1 MRQRLALA
9 AAMLGRPDYLI
20 LDEPANGLDPEG
32 IRWLRSFLR
41 DFAASGRVVFI
52 SSHLLNEIEA
62 TADDIVVINRGRLLA
77 QLPMSQLSLGEGT
90 TRARVSDMRAA
101 SQALTAI
108 GAEVQTAADERGA
121 YLRIHSHD
129 VGRVGSVLFGS
140 GVVVDE
146 LTTERRD
153 LEQEFFSM
161 LERSR

>member
-1 MRQRLALA
+1 
-9 AAMLGRPDYLI
+9 
-20 LDEPANGLDPEG
+20 
-32 IRWLRSFLR
+32 
-41 DFAASGRVVFI
+41 
-52 SSHLLNEIEA
+52 
-62 TADDIVVINRGRLLA
+62 
-77 QLPMSQLSLGEGT
+77 
-90 TRARVSDMRAA
+90 MRAA

-129 VGRVGSVLFGS
+129 VGQVGSVLFGS